1 MQVFPELLCCFSNG
15 ELSHPRGQRSFP
27 EDIRHAGGEPFFVL
41 EVYIT
46 QRQWPTC
53 LAALVP
59 HRSALHYITLSSN
72 HHAVITCCIT
82 ININE
87 SKPVGGCEKQ
97 RVECRN
103 TKGKEIFPF
112 LPARIS
118 VVGGDPLGSCPV
130 YMQIFKKKTI
140 SKTFHWRVIAETWR
154 QTWLLQ
160 PCTNQE

>member
-1 MQVFPELLCCFSNG
+1 MESYHIHVDKEAFQRTSDMLGVSFS
-15 ELSHPRGQRSFP
+15 
-27 EDIRHAGGEPFFVL
+27 FVL

-46 QRQWPTC
+46 QRFP
-53 LAALVP
+53 LVVAHLP
-59 HRSALHYITLSSN
+59 GCFGSAQICTPFIILSSN
-72 HHAVITCCIT
+72 HHAVITRCIT

-87 SKPVGGCEKQ
+87 RKPVGGCKKQ

-103 TKGKEIFPF
+103 TRGKEIFPF

-118 VVGGDPLGSCPV
+118 VVGGDPLGTCPV
-130 YMQIFKKKTI
+130 YMQILKKKTI

-160 PCTNQE
+160 PRTNQE